1 MMHSPIGEITFHVPT
16 ASPRRLTFSW
26 FYIQKQRTWSQSCHS
41 FHILKAFALPG
52 KSKRATLK
60 APRMCIHI
68 ICAKGLTFWWRT
80 NAPTA
85 NDGCN
90 TIHPWGV
97 LVALFLTY
105 HWVCEVQDRQ
115 NQSARY
121 AFIICMCQFPPQ
133 IPLSG
138 LSARLWQG
146 KFIHNPWN
154 CKFFHMKNVNNRKK
168 FVFPKKSHCSFAS
181 QWNAQKPQ
189 KRNSIQDSEA
199 LLLRQTTMNMV
210 EKPHK
215 CDER

>member
-16 ASPRRLTFSW
+16 APPRRLTFSW

-68 ICAKGLTFWWRT
+68 LYAKGLTFGG
-80 NAPTA
+80 AQMHQLPTMA
-85 NDGCN
+85 VILYTHETFSLPCFWL
-90 TIHPWGV
+90 TIE
-97 LVALFLTY
+97 VAKFSE
-105 HWVCEVQDRQ
+105 CQ

-138 LSARLWQG
+138 ISARQWQG

-154 CKFFHMKNVNNRKK
+154 CKFFYKK
-168 FVFPKKSHCSFAS
+168 
-181 QWNAQKPQ
+181 
-189 KRNSIQDSEA
+189 
-199 LLLRQTTMNMV
+199 
-210 EKPHK
+210 K
-215 CDER
+215 CE